1 MVSSLLIVIYLAL
14 LQSGPRVCAFLQPSI
29 FHRLPSRLRLASQFQ
44 NATAVVSPF
53 VKLKEALGKGDTPG
67 FQRNMRIICDWCK
80 HRDLLKREK
89 DELISILTEW
99 GKLDR
104 GTDETAKVLRNLEGI
119 LSARNKED
127 KFIIDSLIVKYIC
140 SSSKSF
146 VSFPLFLTSLKK
158 VDYRWNLIDRETKER
173 IVFLF
178 DGISEDETLK
188 GREYGELIGGIAGL
202 EMNWN
207 DLKENTRKS
216 LLERLKNID
225 EETDLLYLYSIIFTM
240 GRLVIQLQPG
250 DSTWESVLKMTAKIL
265 TSVDKETTLKERA
278 RIVSYFPIY
287 MLQVANRI

>member
-104 GTDETAKVLRNLEGI
+104 GTDETAKVLMNLDGI

-127 KFIIDSLIVKYIC
+127 KFIIDSLVVKYIC

-158 VDYRWNLIDRETKER
+158 VDYRWKLFDRGTKER
-173 IVFLF
+173 IVDVF
-178 DGISEDETLK
+178 DGICEDELLK
-188 GREYGELIGGIAGL
+188 GGEYGELIAGVTGL
-202 EMNWN
+202 EMNWK
-207 DLKENTRKS
+207 DLKEKSRKT
-216 LLERLKNID
+216 LLNRLKNIYGQM
-225 EETDLLYLYSIIFTM
+225 DLSSLSMIIFHM
-240 GRLVIQLQPG
+240 GKLAVHFSPRDVI
-250 DSTWESVLKMTAKIL
+250 WETVLKMTVKIL
-265 TSVDKETTLKERA
+265 TSVDKETNLKVRA

-287 MLQVANRI
+287 IHASTK